1 MRLSICCATRRPL
14 RMLTWVA
21 ALAALM
27 VGAPASA
34 DAQGFPTRPIT
45 IVVPYPPG
53 GPTDVVARIL
63 AERMRVSL
71 GQQIIVENVAG
82 GSGSIGVGRVAR
94 AAADGTT
101 LSLGNSGSHV
111 LNAALYALPYDL
123 LNDFAPVAL
132 LTSNPQII
140 ITRTGVP
147 ARNLTELIGWLR
159 QNPGK
164 ATVGSA
170 GAVASVSAA
179 YFQSSTATRFVVVP
193 YRGAAPALQDL
204 MGGQIDLMFDQAS
217 NALPQVRGGTVKAFA
232 VTAKTRLPN
241 APDIPTVDEAGLPG
255 FYMSV
260 WHAIW
265 SSKGTLKNV
274 ILKLNAAVV
283 DALADPTVRRRLAAL
298 GQELPAR
305 ERQTPE
311 ALGAYQKAEIEKWW
325 PIVKAAGIKV
335 E

>member
-241 APDIPTVDEAGLPG
+241 APDIPTTDEAGLPG
-255 FYMSV
+255 FYAAL
-260 WHAIW
+260 WQGLWAP
-265 SSKGTLKNV
+265 KGTPKET
-274 ILKLNAAVV
+274 IARLNAAVADV
-283 DALADPTVRRRLAAL
+283 LADPAVAQRLRDI
-298 GQELPAR
+298 GQEPFG
-305 ERQTPE
+305 PE
-311 ALGAYQKAEIEKWW
+311 QRSADAMATFQKAEADKWW
-325 PIVKAAGIKV
+325 PIIRAANLKG

>member
-1 MRLSICCATRRPL
+1 MTVDRLGSLMRKLIL
-14 RMLTWVA
+14 VA
-21 ALAALM
+21 ALTVAALGC
-27 VGAPASA
+27 GAAASA
-34 DAQGFPTRPIT
+34 QSFPTRPIT

-71 GQQIIVENVAG
+71 GQQIIVENRAG
-82 GSGSIGVGRVAR
+82 GGRAPPAAWGGRGAR
-94 AAADGTT
+94 AAGDGYT

-140 ITRTGVP
+140 VTRLGVP

-159 QNPGK
+159 ANPDK

-179 YFQSSTATRFVVVP
+179 YFQSSTATRFLVVP

-255 FYMSV
+255 FYAAL
-260 WHAIW
+260 WQGLWGPKGKPQETIGRLHAA
-265 SSKGTLKNV
+265 GGG
-274 ILKLNAAVV
+274 
-283 DALADPTVRRRLAAL
+283 ALADPGVAQRLRDI
-298 GQELPAR
+298 GQEPFGPDQRGSNAM
-305 ERQTPE
+305 
-311 ALGAYQKAEIEKWW
+311 A
-325 PIVKAAGIKV
+325 
-335 E
+335 

>member
-1 MRLSICCATRRPL
+1 MRLSICRATRGPL

-21 ALAALM
+21 AFAALM
-27 VGAPASA
+27 VGAPPSA
-34 DAQGFPTRPIT
+34 HAQGFPARPIT

-82 GSGSIGVGRVAR
+82 GSGSIGVVRVAR
-94 AAADGTT
+94 AASDGYT

-147 ARNLTELIGWLR
+147 AKDLKELIGWLR
-159 QNPGK
+159 QNPDK

-241 APDIPTVDEAGLPG
+241 ASDIPTTDEAGLPN
-255 FYMSV
+255 FYAAL
-260 WHAIW
+260 WQGLWAP
-265 SSKGTLKNV
+265 KGTPKET
-274 ILKLNAAVV
+274 IARLNAAVA
-283 DALADPTVRRRLAAL
+283 DALADPAVAQRLRDI
-298 GQELPAR
+298 GQEPFG
-305 ERQTPE
+305 PE
-311 ALGAYQKAEIEKWW
+311 QRSSDAMAAFQKAEADKWW
-325 PIVKAAGIKV
+325 PIIRAANIKAQ
-335 E
+335 